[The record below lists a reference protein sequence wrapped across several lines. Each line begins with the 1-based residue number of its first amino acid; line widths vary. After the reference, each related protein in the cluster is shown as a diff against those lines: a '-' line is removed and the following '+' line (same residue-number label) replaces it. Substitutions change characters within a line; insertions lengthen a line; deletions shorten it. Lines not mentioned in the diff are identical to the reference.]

1 MPMQVYHQF
10 NAGWV
15 YTCKIYVGYNIPT
28 KGRRVMAVYKIVATI
43 VTHVEASNE
52 AEAEEVG
59 LENLCWSNADIVTGT
74 VEVEEDND

>member
-1 MPMQVYHQF
+1 
-10 NAGWV
+10 
-15 YTCKIYVGYNIPT
+15 
-28 KGRRVMAVYKIVATI
+28 MALYKIVATI